1 MVAVERSAAVSTF
14 SVLLPGGL
22 GAAASDLA
30 SGENTAS
37 HKTAVPTTGPFFVA
51 LFVRWFKKG
60 SSVKHLYLL
69 LVDKLL

>member
-1 MVAVERSAAVSTF
+1 MVAVERSVAVSSC
-14 SVLLPGGL
+14 SVLVPDGL

-30 SGENTAS
+30 SEENTAS
-37 HKTAVPTTGPFFVA
+37 HKIAAPTSGPFCVA
-51 LFVRWFKKG
+51 LCVRWFKKG